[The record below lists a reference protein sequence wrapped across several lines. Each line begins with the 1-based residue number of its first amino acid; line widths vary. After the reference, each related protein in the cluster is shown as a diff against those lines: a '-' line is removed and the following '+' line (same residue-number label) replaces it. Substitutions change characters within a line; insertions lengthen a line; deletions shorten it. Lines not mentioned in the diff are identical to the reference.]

1 MVFYGAYIYL
11 AGISDFV
18 KYNERLNCHETFMNI
33 PIFSEHHKYFHKR
46 MLLFL
51 YYSLLNVGYGKTIW
65 VRQGETAVVRCKK
78 PGQMVRFEEPGQVLA
93 LKFNSSKPQMI
104 APKITFWELDDSNR
118 K

>member
-1 MVFYGAYIYL
+1 MVPIYL
-11 AGISDFV
+11 VSDFV
-18 KYNERLNCHETFMNI
+18 KYNERLNCHEIIFDI
-33 PIFSEHHKYFHKR
+33 PIFSEYHKYLHER

-104 APKITFWELDDSNR
+104 APKLTFWELDDSNR

>member
-1 MVFYGAYIYL
+1 MVFYGAY
-11 AGISDFV
+11 ISDFV
-18 KYNERLNCHETFMNI
+18 KYNERLNAMRLLNI
-33 PIFSEHHKYFHKR
+33 PILSEHHKYFHKR

-65 VRQGETAVVRCKK
+65 VRQGEAAVVRCKK

-104 APKITFWELDDSNR
+104 APKLTFWELDDSNR